1 MYYILAVIFH
11 TLGRMFGT
19 GCFNVTYYYVFPPT
33 HFGLVSGLLTLTSIP
48 IQFINVPMFSFIQNN
63 DYDFQTMNFVMA
75 GLCSLVFLFPVV
87 IWSRDL
93 EKRNEYLKSCNEHR
107 KSDISSNSNNSEE
120 NQNIEL

>member
-107 KSDISSNSNNSEE
+107 KSDISSNSKNSEY
-120 NQNIEL
+120 QNIEL